1 MKNTNIRIV
10 GVGGQGIILASNL
23 ISDVALRAGFDVK
36 KAEVHGMS
44 QRGGSVTSDV
54 RFGQKVYSPLIA
66 PGEVD
71 ILVAFERLE
80 ALRALPALADGGSVV
95 LNLQSIAPSSLLVT
109 KAEYPVDAEDRLRA
123 AVSRVIAVDGPL
135 IAADLGDSRV
145 INSVVLGALSTMLP
159 FEMDQWEEAYRARL
173 KNKGVDVNL
182 KAFVRGR
189 EQGATAEV
197 TTGVP

>member
-80 ALRALPALADGGSVV
+80 ALRALPALAEGGCVV
-95 LNLQSIAPSSLLVT
+95 LNRQSIAPSLLVT
-109 KAEYPVDAEDRLRA
+109 KAEYPADARTACVPRLARDRTGRA
-123 AVSRVIAVDGPL
+123 ADSRDWR
-135 IAADLGDSRV
+135 SRV
-145 INSVVLGALSTMLP
+145 INSVSSALSTSCRSRWINGRRLT
-159 FEMDQWEEAYRARL
+159 AARL
-173 KNKGVDVNL
+173 KNKAL
-182 KAFVRGR
+182 M
-189 EQGATAEV
+189 
-197 TTGVP
+197 